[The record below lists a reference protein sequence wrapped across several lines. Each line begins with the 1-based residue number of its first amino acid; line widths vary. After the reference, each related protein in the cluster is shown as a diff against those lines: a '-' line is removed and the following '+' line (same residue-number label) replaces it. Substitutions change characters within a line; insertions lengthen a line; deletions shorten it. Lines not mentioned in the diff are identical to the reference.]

1 MTIISANTKIATLIN
16 ANPAAIDA
24 IASINP
30 HFKKLKNPVLRKILA
45 ARVTIADAARIGKC
59 SIEDFFE
66 KLKPLGFI
74 IDYGIQAT
82 EHPVTQAEGQTKPY
96 DVKLDVRADI
106 ESGNDP
112 FRKIMQHLSDMLTGN
127 VLLLVNSFEPTP
139 LIRILED
146 KSYATEVIHVNAD
159 EVHTYIMKKESSG
172 STDLTEQINEE
183 AFEAVAARYE
193 SKMQIIDVRQLPMPQ
208 PMITI
213 LSALE
218 SLPAGMALF
227 VHHKKLPRFLLPEL
241 KKKEYAVVF
250 KPAEDGIKLI
260 IYKATQV

>member
-1 MTIISANTKIATLIN
+1 MTIISANTKIATLIK

-30 HFKKLKNPVLRKILA
+30 HFKKLKNPILRKILA

-74 IDYGIQAT
+74 IDYGVQAP
-82 EHPVTQAEGQTKPY
+82 EHPTAQTDGLSKAY
-96 DVKLDVRADI
+96 DIRLDVRADI
-106 ESGNDP
+106 ESGQDP
-112 FRKIMQHLSDMLTGN
+112 FRKIMQQLSDLAVGK

-146 KSYATEVIHVNAD
+146 KNYTTEVIHVNTD
-159 EVHTYIMKKESSG
+159 EVHTYIGKKEPAD
-172 STDLTEQINEE
+172 TAEITEQVNEE
-183 AFEAVAARYE
+183 PFEVIADRYKG
-193 SKMQIIDVRQLPMPQ
+193 KMQIIDVRELPMPQ

-241 KKKEYAVVF
+241 KKKEFAVVF

-260 IYKATQV
+260 IYKATQA